1 MTFDEW
7 FEDEWNTQERSSRGL
22 SLYFAAKRFSKAA
35 WDAATE
41 EVKKDHYRIGEE
53 VERQNAWTHWE
64 KAKIVPCSAEECS
77 LCDGRVRRIPA
88 WEPKDG
94 EAVLAMSKSRKAF
107 YAVSAGGI
115 DIYDNSGMAVSG
127 ILEAYDI
134 KPWKPDCQ
142 GKPWEE
148 V

>member
-1 MTFDEW
+1 MTFEEW
-7 FEDEWNTQERSSRGL
+7 FETGEPCGVNLMEYARKIWH
-22 SLYFAAKRFSKAA
+22 
-35 WDAATE
+35 AATE

-53 VERQNAWTHWE
+53 VEA
-64 KAKIVPCSAEECS
+64 IGI
-77 LCDGRVRRIPA
+77 DGLPAGHVKVQVIARKEGLSVYISDPKRISRIPA

-94 EAVLAMSKSRKAF
+94 EAVLAKSKSGKAF

-142 GKPWEE
+142 GKPWDE